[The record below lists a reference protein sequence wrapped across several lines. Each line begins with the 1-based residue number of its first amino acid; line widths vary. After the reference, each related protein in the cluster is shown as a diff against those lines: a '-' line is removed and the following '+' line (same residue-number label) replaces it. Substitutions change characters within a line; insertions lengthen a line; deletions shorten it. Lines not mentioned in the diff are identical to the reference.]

1 MTFAEY
7 LLDNIFLPRLQ
18 ERRVLVVFDP
28 QKRYLEICQQLQS
41 EQCRVVLTEGRPISS
56 RQEAME
62 RWMEMGADTT
72 FQSQMLLYCVEAPPV
87 PGSEAHLAH
96 PFAAYMAIGHQFP
109 SLRAGDDFKQLCHRF
124 LRGRTAEVEQLFAGA
139 EPTFAMIDSLV
150 EGSNAVPRLKALFG
164 SADATQIIRRF
175 LVPNEAQEQAL
186 EEGSD
191 WGAEFHQLCQRTL
204 GLTWEAKVTRPETI
218 RKKLW
223 QYLLF
228 SEFASDLPEKLP
240 SRLAAVPRAQGAH
253 LLLVRDLCD
262 GLRKDREQKEVYREQ
277 AKRVEAEL
285 ELEKECEGIMDL
297 GSLDTFSFEERQ
309 FLCRAVVAFRAG
321 ELSVA
326 SDILR
331 EHQRGVWTEEGER
344 ALLWRI
350 LELGLETL
358 GAMRRAEEKLRS
370 LGVGGAAICQ
380 AYEDTLIGVDRFY
393 RRLEEAAAQTVES
406 YEEIDDVVVR
416 VRGQY
421 RTYFNQLQTQFLK
434 SVTLE
439 GWPLKA
445 VPFNTNTYDELVA
458 PPLRDAKRVV
468 YFLIDAFRLDLAQDI
483 EAALGGAYRI
493 TLMPACAQLP
503 CVTRFGMA
511 SLLPNAGSKLR
522 IERKNDELEPQY
534 DGKFVGTRADRM
546 AVFKSVLNDRV
557 TEMNLAGFIENT
569 RTKKGQEALLS
580 STAKSDLLVLTSTE
594 LDELGEG
601 VSTIHL
607 NQIPQIMQQ
616 IQQAIRR
623 CQELNF
629 HLAVIATDHGF
640 LWVEDTDVG
649 SVCEKPPG
657 DWPLVKRRCLIGQ
670 GDGESGVLKLAP
682 TLLGIPTTEAAY
694 VTPRALATFSR
705 GTGYFH
711 EGLSLQESLVP
722 RLVVEFDKKKP
733 TTAAAVPEITLAV
746 RKTKILAR
754 TVTVTVAWPSEALL
768 GLTEP
773 EYAFKLV
780 ALQNKGEIG
789 HPTSSEHVDSTSG
802 LVKIAPGNSLKVS
815 VLLNEQVVEG
825 PFQLKAIAPET
836 EKIIHSLDLTYEPA
850 I

>member
-7 LLDNIFLPRLQ
+7 LLDHIFLPRLQ

-28 QKRYLEICQQLQS
+28 QKRYLEICQHLQS
-41 EQCRVVLTEGRPISS
+41 EQCQVVFTEGRPISS

-62 RWMEMGADTT
+62 RWMAMGADTT
-72 FQSQMLLYCVEAPPV
+72 FQSQMLLYCVEASPV

-164 SADATQIIRRF
+164 SPDATQIIRRF
-175 LVPNEAQEQAL
+175 LVPNETQQKAL
-186 EEGSD
+186 EEGSE
-191 WGAEFHQLCQRTL
+191 WGAEFQQLCQRTL
-204 GLTWEAKVTRPETI
+204 GLAWEAKVTRIETI
-218 RKKLW
+218 QKKLW

-240 SRLAAVPRAQGAH
+240 SGLAALPRAQGAH
-253 LLLVRDLCD
+253 LLLVKDLCD
-262 GLRKDREQKEVYREQ
+262 GMRKDQEQKEVYREE
-277 AKRVEAEL
+277 AKRVQEQL
-285 ELEKECEGIMDL
+285 DLEKECEGVVDL
-297 GSLDTFSFEERQ
+297 GRLDTFAFEERR
-309 FLCRAVVAFRAG
+309 FLYRAVVAFRAE
-321 ELSVA
+321 ELSAA

-358 GAMRRAEEKLRS
+358 GAIRRAEDELRALS
-370 LGVGGAAICQ
+370 VGGAAICQ
-380 AYEDTLIGVDRFY
+380 AYEDTLIAVDCFY

-406 YEEIDDVVVR
+406 YEEIDDVVVK

-421 RTYFNQLQTQFLK
+421 RTYFNQLQAQFLK

-458 PPLRDAKRVV
+458 PPLREGKRVV

-483 EAALGGAYRI
+483 ETALSGAYRI
-493 TLMPACAQLP
+493 TLKSACAQLP

-522 IERKNDELEPQY
+522 IERQDGELEPQY

-557 TEMNLAGFIENT
+557 TELNLAAFIENT
-569 RTKKGQEALLS
+569 RTKKGLESLLS
-580 STAKSDLLVLTSTE
+580 STTKADLLVLTSTE
-594 LDELGEG
+594 LDGLGEST
-601 VSTIHL
+601 STIHL
-607 NQIPQIMQQ
+607 NQIPLIVQQ
-616 IQQAIRR
+616 IQLAIRR
-623 CQELNF
+623 CQELDF
-629 HLAVIATDHGF
+629 DLAVIATDHGF
-640 LWVEDTDVG
+640 LWVEDTDTG

-657 DWPLVKRRCLIGQ
+657 DWPLAKRRCLIGQ
-670 GDGESGVLKLAP
+670 GDGESGVLKLVP
-682 TLLGIPTTEAAY
+682 TQIGIPTTEAAY
-694 VTPRALATFSR
+694 VTPRALATFSK

-733 TTAAAVPEITLAV
+733 AATAAVPEIALTV

-754 TVTVTVAWPSEALL
+754 TVAVTVSWPSEALL
-768 GLTEP
+768 GFAEP
-773 EYAFKLV
+773 AYAFKLV
-780 ALQNKGEIG
+780 ALQNKAEIG
-789 HPTSSEHVDSTSG
+789 HPTSSEHLDAASG
-802 LVKIAPGNSLKVS
+802 LVKIARGNSFKVS

-825 PFQLKAIAPET
+825 AFQLKAIAPET
-836 EKIIHSLDLTYEPA
+836 EKVIESLDLNYEPA

>member
-7 LLDNIFLPRLQ
+7 LFENIFLPRLQ

-28 QKRYLEICQQLQS
+28 QKRYLEICQQMQS

-62 RWMEMGADTT
+62 RWIEMGADTT
-72 FQSQMLLYCVEAPPV
+72 FQSQLLLHCVEEAPV
-87 PGSEAHLAH
+87 PGSDAHLAH

-124 LRGRTAEVEQLFAGA
+124 LRGRAAEVEQLFVGA
-139 EPTFAMIDSLV
+139 EPTFAMVDSLV
-150 EGSNAVPRLKALFG
+150 DGSNAVPRLRELFA
-164 SADATQIIRRF
+164 SPDATQIIRRF
-175 LVPNEAQEQAL
+175 LVPTEAQKKAL
-186 EEGSD
+186 EEGVE
-191 WGAEFHQLCQRTL
+191 WVTEFSQLTQRTL
-204 GLTWEAKVTRPETI
+204 GFSLDSRVTRVEKM
-218 RKKLW
+218 REKLW
-223 QYLLF
+223 LYLLF
-228 SEFASDLPEKLP
+228 SEFAADLPVNLP
-240 SRLAAVPRAQGAH
+240 ASLAGLSRAKDSH
-253 LLLVRDLCD
+253 LLMVRDLCD
-262 GLRKDREQKEVYREQ
+262 GLRKDQEQREVYRDQ
-277 AKRVEAEL
+277 AGRVEIEL
-285 ELEKECEGIMDL
+285 ELSRECQGIADL
-297 GSLDTFSFEERQ
+297 GTLDTFAFEERN
-309 FLCRAVVAFRAG
+309 FLNRAVVAFRSD
-321 ELSVA
+321 ELGFA
-326 SDILR
+326 SDILQK
-331 EHQRGVWTEEGER
+331 HQRGVWAEEGER

-358 GAMRRAEEKLRS
+358 GAIRRAEETLRL
-370 LGVGGAAICQ
+370 LGVSGEAYCR
-380 AYEDTLIGVDRFY
+380 AYEKTLMDVDRSY
-393 RRLEEAAAQTVES
+393 RRLEEATAQTVES
-406 YEEIDDVVVR
+406 YEEIDDVVVK

-421 RTYFNQLQTQFLK
+421 RAYFNQLQSQFLK
-434 SVTLE
+434 SVTME
-439 GWPLKA
+439 GWPLKS
-445 VPFNTNTYDELVA
+445 VPYNANTYDELVA
-458 PPLRDAKRVV
+458 PRLKEGKRVV
-468 YFLIDAFRLDLAQDI
+468 YFLIDAFRLDLATDAEI
-483 EAALGGAYRI
+483 ALGVGYRT
-493 TLMPACAQLP
+493 TLTPACAQLP

-511 SLLPNAGSKLR
+511 SLLPNARSKLR
-522 IERKNDELEPQY
+522 IERRDGELEPQY

-546 AVFKSVLNDRV
+546 AVFKSILGARV
-557 TEMNLAGFIENT
+557 SEMNLASFIESA

-594 LDELGEG
+594 LDELGEAA
-601 VSTIHL
+601 STIHL
-607 NQIPQIMQQ
+607 NQIPIIMQQ

-640 LWVEDTDVG
+640 VWVEDTDVG

-694 VTPRALATFSR
+694 VTPRALATFSK

-733 TTAAAVPEITLAV
+733 TTTAGVPEITLAV
-746 RKTKILAR
+746 RKTKVLAR

-768 GLTEP
+768 GLAEP
-773 EYAFKLV
+773 EYGFKLV
-780 ALQNKGEIG
+780 ALQNRGEIG
-789 HPTSSEHVDSTSG
+789 HPTSSEYVDSASG
-802 LVKIAPGNSLKVS
+802 LVRIAPGNSLKVS
-815 VLLNEQVVEG
+815 VLLNEQVEEG
-825 PFQLKAIAPET
+825 SFQLKAIAPET